1 MWAKS
6 VHHTG
11 RGTQNKG
18 QHRCRSAAGIENR
31 GHWPQFLQLAFV
43 QPCGRCA
50 RFFKSDLP
58 MVPHLV
64 TALTGPINELEQ
76 RILEST
82 PVIERWFRLEWMEHT
97 PPFYSSVDIRNA
109 GFKLAPVDTNLY
121 PGGWN
126 NLTPE
131 MLPLAVQAAMAAIEK
146 ICPEAK
152 NLLLVPEN
160 HTRNMFYLMNVAQ
173 LQKIFYQAGLNV
185 RLGSLNP
192 EIKEP
197 TTFNLPNGEQVT
209 LEPLIRNGRRIGLKH
224 FDPCTILLNNDLS
237 AGVPGMLEDLH
248 EQFLL
253 PPLHAG
259 WHVRKKSLH
268 FKAYEEVA
276 KRFGKLLGMDP
287 WLINPLFNSCG
298 EVNFAE
304 GTGMECLQTNV
315 DALLTKIRKKY
326 KEYGIA
332 EKPFVVVKAD
342 NGTYGMGIMTVRD
355 AKELD
360 GLNRRTKNKMNVIKD
375 GQQVS
380 DVIIQEGVLT
390 HEQINDAV
398 AEPVVYMMD
407 RYVVGGFYRVHA
419 ERGIDENLNAPGA
432 SFVPLAFEK
441 GAQQPQPGQ
450 KPGASVPNR
459 FYMYGVIGRLAML
472 AASYE
477 LEATDPNAESYE

>member
-1 MWAKS
+1 
-6 VHHTG
+6 
-11 RGTQNKG
+11 
-18 QHRCRSAAGIENR
+18 
-31 GHWPQFLQLAFV
+31 
-43 QPCGRCA
+43 
-50 RFFKSDLP
+50 
-58 MVPHLV
+58 MVPHLI

-76 RILEST
+76 RILESM
-82 PVIERWFRLEWMEHT
+82 PAIERWFRLEWMEHT
-97 PPFYSSVDIRNA
+97 PPFYSTVDIRNA

-185 RLGSLNP
+185 RLGSMNP
-192 EIKEP
+192 EIKEA
-197 TTFNLPNGEQVT
+197 TTFDLPNGEQVT
-209 LEPLIRNGRRIGLKH
+209 LEPLIRHNRRLGLKD

-237 AGVPGMLEDLH
+237 AGVPGILEDLH

-259 WHVRKKSLH
+259 WHVRKKSQH

-304 GTGMECLQTNV
+304 GTGMECLKTNV
-315 DALLTKIRKKY
+315 DALLGKIRRKY
-326 KEYGIA
+326 KEYGIN

-355 AKELD
+355 AKELE

-375 GQQVS
+375 GQVVN

-390 HEQINDAV
+390 NERVNDAV
-398 AEPVVYMMD
+398 AEPVVYMLD

-419 ERGIDENLNAPGA
+419 DRGVDENLNAPGA

-441 GAQQPQPGQ
+441 GAQQPQPGH

-477 LEATDPNAESYE
+477 LEATDPNAEIYD